1 MINAAIVGLGWWG
14 KEIVRSVQG
23 KSQRM
28 RFTRGVSKEPD
39 QVRDFAAE
47 HGFTLSTEFDDAI
60 KDPKIDAVVLATPHS
75 LHVDQISRVV
85 AAGKQVFCE
94 KPLALN
100 RADAERAVDTCR
112 QAGKVL
118 GVGHNRRF
126 WRPMVEIKKMV
137 DDGSLG
143 TIMQVEGNYSTD
155 WLKDVRP
162 ETTWRGSPEEA
173 PAGGMTGMGIH
184 IVDAYINMFGPVR
197 EVHALCT
204 KRLLPNPAGDTVAV
218 LLNFESGL
226 IGYLGTTMV
235 TPYLWRVHVMGSH
248 GWAEARSEFHLTV
261 RKRGMETQAI
271 EFPPTDSVLKEFEV
285 WLDALEAKAPYPFKP
300 EQIVQTAT
308 TLEAI
313 FASAKSG
320 EIVRVR

>member
-1 MINAAIVGLGWWG
+1 MVNAAIVGLGWWG

-23 KSQRM
+23 KSQRLK
-28 RFTRGVSKEPD
+28 FTRGVSKEPD
-39 QVRDFAAE
+39 QVREFAAE
-47 HGFTLSTEFDDAI
+47 HGFTLSTEFEDAV
-60 KDPKIDAVVLATPHS
+60 KDPKIDAIVLATPHS
-75 LHVDQISRVV
+75 LHVEQISRVV

-100 RADAERAVDTCR
+100 RADAERAVEACR
-112 QAGKVL
+112 KAGKIL

-126 WRPMVEIKKMV
+126 WRPMAEIKQMV

-162 ETTWRGSPEEA
+162 ETTWRGSPAEA

-184 IVDAYINMFGPVR
+184 IVDAYVNMFGPIQ
-197 EVHALCT
+197 EVHALCA

-218 LLNFESGL
+218 LLNFASGL

-235 TPYLWRVHVMGSH
+235 TPYLWRVHVLGSH

-261 RKRGMETQAI
+261 RKRGMETQSW

-300 EQIVQTAT
+300 EQIVQTAA
-308 TLEAI
+308 TLEAV
-313 FASAKSG
+313 FASAQSG
-320 EIVRVR
+320 QIVKVK

>member
-1 MINAAIVGLGWWG
+1 MINAAIIGLGWWG
-14 KEIVRSVQG
+14 KEIVRSIQG

-39 QVRDFAAE
+39 QVREFATE
-47 HGFTLSTEFDDAI
+47 HGFMLSTEFEDAV
-60 KDPKIDAVVLATPHS
+60 KDPKIDAIVLATPHS
-75 LHVDQISRVV
+75 LHVEQISRVV
-85 AAGKQVFCE
+85 GAGKEVFCE

-100 RADAERAVDTCR
+100 KADAERAIEACR
-112 QAGKVL
+112 KAGKTL

-126 WRPMVEIKKMV
+126 WRPMAEIKQMV

-162 ETTWRGSPEEA
+162 ETTWRGSPDEA

-184 IVDAYINMFGPVR
+184 IVDAYVNMFGPIR
-197 EVHALCT
+197 EVHALCA

-218 LLNFESGL
+218 LLNFASGL

-235 TPYLWRVHVMGSH
+235 TPYLWRVHVLGSH

-261 RKRGMETQAI
+261 RKRGMETQSI
-271 EFPPTDSVLKEFEV
+271 EFPPTDSVLREFEV

-300 EQIVQTAT
+300 EQIVQTAAA
-308 TLEAI
+308 LEAI

-320 EIVRVR
+320 EIVRLR